1 MPDIQPCLWF
11 DTEAEDAARFY
22 CSIFPNSK
30 ITRISHYTDVG
41 PRPKGMVLNVEF
53 VLDGKPFMALN
64 GGPEF
69 KFTEAISISVE
80 CDTQEEIDRYWS
92 ALQAGGGKEIECGW
106 LKDRF
111 GLSWQIVPP
120 ILAELLADPD
130 PARAGRAMQA
140 MLGMTKLDIAGL
152 EAAAAGG

>member
-11 DTEAEDAARFY
+11 DTEAEEAAKFY

-41 PRPKGMVLNVEF
+41 PRPKGMVLTVEF

-64 GGPEF
+64 GGPDF

-106 LKDRF
+106 LKDRY
-111 GLSWQIVPP
+111 GLSWQVSPKK
-120 ILAELLADPD
+120 LAEIITSPDQAKADRAMRAMLKMKKIVLAD
-130 PARAGRAMQA
+130 
-140 MLGMTKLDIAGL
+140 I
-152 EAAAAGG
+152 EAAVGA

>member
-1 MPDIQPCLWF
+1 MPNIQPCLWF
-11 DTEAEDAARFY
+11 DTQAEEAAKFY
-22 CSIFPNSK
+22 CSVFPNSK

-41 PRPKGMVLNVEF
+41 PRPKGMVLTVEF

-69 KFTEAISISVE
+69 KFTEAISISIE

-92 ALQAGGGKEIECGW
+92 ALQAGGGTEIECGW

-111 GLSWQIVPP
+111 GLSWQVSPKKMSEIITGPDPEKADRAMRAMLTMKKIV
-120 ILAELLADPD
+120 LAD
-130 PARAGRAMQA
+130 
-140 MLGMTKLDIAGL
+140 IE
-152 EAAAAGG
+152 EAVRG

>member
-1 MPDIQPCLWF
+1 MPNIQPCLWF
-11 DTEAEDAARFY
+11 DTQAEDAAKFY
-22 CSIFPNSK
+22 CSVFPNSK
-30 ITRISHYTDVG
+30 ITRISHYTEVG
-41 PRPKGMVLNVEF
+41 PRPRGMVLTVEF

-111 GLSWQIVPP
+111 GLSWQVSPKKMADIITGPDPEKADRAMRAMLTMKKIV
-120 ILAELLADPD
+120 LAD
-130 PARAGRAMQA
+130 
-140 MLGMTKLDIAGL
+140 IE
-152 EAAAAGG
+152 EAVRG

>member
-1 MPDIQPCLWF
+1 MPNIQPCLWF
-11 DTEAEDAARFY
+11 DTQAEEAAKFY
-22 CSIFPNSK
+22 CSVFPNSK

-41 PRPKGMVLNVEF
+41 PRPKGMVLTVEF

-69 KFTEAISISVE
+69 KFTEAISISIE

-92 ALQAGGGKEIECGW
+92 ALQAGGGTEIECGW

-111 GLSWQIVPP
+111 GLSWQVSPKKMSEIITGPDPEKADRAMRAMLRMKKIV
-120 ILAELLADPD
+120 LAD
-130 PARAGRAMQA
+130 
-140 MLGMTKLDIAGL
+140 IE
-152 EAAAAGG
+152 EAVRG

>member
-1 MPDIQPCLWF
+1 MPRITPNLWM
-11 DTEAEDAARFY
+11 DTQGLEAAEFY

-41 PRPKGMVLNVEF
+41 PRPKGMVLTVEF

-69 KFTEAISISVE
+69 KFTEAISISIE

-111 GLSWQIVPP
+111 GLSWQVSPKKMADIITGPDPEKADRAMRAMLTMKKIV
-120 ILAELLADPD
+120 LAD
-130 PARAGRAMQA
+130 
-140 MLGMTKLDIAGL
+140 IE
-152 EAAAAGG
+152 EAVRG